1 MEMANC
7 RKCKKLFAKIDSPIC
22 DDCKKEEEK
31 LFEEV
36 KKYLRDNPNST
47 LSQIAEATG
56 MPLKKL
62 MAYLREGRLEVA
74 SGELF
79 CRQCGAEI
87 TTGNFCNRC
96 AAKMGQRLAGAAAA
110 SAAAAAAPPPEDPDK
125 PLSGMVKMHTQ
136 QPKRH

>member
-7 RKCKKLFAKIDSPIC
+7 RRCRKLFAKIDSPIC

-36 KKYLRDNPNST
+36 KKYLRDFPNST
-47 LSQIAEATG
+47 LSQISEATG

-62 MAYLREGRLEVA
+62 VAYLREGRLEVA
-74 SGELF
+74 SGELV

-87 TTGNFCNRC
+87 ASGNFCNRC
-96 AAKMGQRLAGAAAA
+96 AAKMGQQLAGAATIT
-110 SAAAAAAPPPEDPDK
+110 AAPVEDPSK

-136 QPKRH
+136 QHKK